1 MREID
6 DDIKKLKMQDELNAI
21 IHDNNSLKEQIEQK
35 KKEAKDME
43 KKKNEISARP
53 KGKKQ
58 GGCKCTIF

>member
-1 MREID
+1 MKGID
-6 DDIKKLKMQDELNAI
+6 DDLKRLKMQDELNAMI
-21 IHDNNSLKEQIEQK
+21 NDNNLLKVQISQK
-35 KKEAKDME
+35 QKEAKDME

>member
-1 MREID
+1 
-6 DDIKKLKMQDELNAI
+6 MQDELNAI